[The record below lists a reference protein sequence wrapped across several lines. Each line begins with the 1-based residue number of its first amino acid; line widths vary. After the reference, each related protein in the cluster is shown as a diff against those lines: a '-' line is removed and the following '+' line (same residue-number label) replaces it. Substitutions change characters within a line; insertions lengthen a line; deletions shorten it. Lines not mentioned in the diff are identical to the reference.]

1 MMNETMIGVDLAK
14 AVFQVHGAS
23 MTGEPRFRKKLSR
36 QSFSEFMAK
45 QPPALVVMEACGSA
59 HHWAREMIRLG
70 HEVLTL
76 GATGP
81 DSCFCQRPLTPLCS
95 LLRGLP
101 FLRFDPDRASHRL
114 TRFLRFPLASLK
126 RILVALAD
134 RRARHHRVPSIDP
147 VRRR

>member
-23 MTGEPRFRKKLSR
+23 MTGEPMFRKKLSR

-70 HEVLTL
+70 HEVKLIAAL
-76 GATGP
+76 CEAVRKATEERCGRCGGDRDRGP
-81 DSCFCQRPLTPLCS
+81 
-95 LLRGLP
+95 
-101 FLRFDPDRASHRL
+101 A
-114 TRFLRFPLASLK
+114 A
-126 RILVALAD
+126 
-134 RRARHHRVPSIDP
+134 
-147 VRRR
+147 